1 MPPPSPAT
9 HASTRMP
16 NRSSPRRT
24 ATTAPESAKTKTPMT
39 SSTAWVVAVSVST
52 GTSSQPAP
60 SSSRVL
66 RWLPGRP
73 SEHPT
78 PERRPGKATA
88 RHPHR
93 LARMADLT
101 RDDVAHLAGLA
112 RIDLSDAELDKMVG
126 ELAVILE
133 SVATVQQAP
142 IADVEPMSHPMP
154 IVNVTRPDVVRP
166 SLSPQAALSGRPR
179 ERAAA
184 LRRPAHPRR
193 GLSSGARAPEPAT
206 S

>member
-1 MPPPSPAT
+1 
-9 HASTRMP
+9 MP

-24 ATTAPESAKTKTPMT
+24 ATTAPDSANTKTPMT

-52 GTSSQPAP
+52 GTSSQPPA
-60 SSSRVL
+60 RVGAQVVA
-66 RWLPGRP
+66 RRP

-78 PERRPGKATA
+78 PGVTGKASTRQA
-88 RHPHR
+88 HR

-133 SVATVQQAP
+133 AVATVQQAP

-166 SLSPQAALSGRPR
+166 SLSPQAALSG
-179 ERAAA
+179 
-184 LRRPAHPRR
+184 
-193 GLSSGARAPEPAT
+193 APESEQQRFAVPRILDED
-206 S
+206 